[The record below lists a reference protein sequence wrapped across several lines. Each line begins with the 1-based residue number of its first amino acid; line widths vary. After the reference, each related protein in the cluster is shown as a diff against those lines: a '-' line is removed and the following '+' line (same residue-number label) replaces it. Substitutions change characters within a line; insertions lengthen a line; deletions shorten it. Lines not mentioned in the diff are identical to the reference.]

1 MDSKGPAVAHV
12 YRFDDVQ
19 IDVQDFRLFKAGN
32 PVLVEPKALNLLIF
46 LLKNRGRLIER
57 RELIDAVWGDAF
69 VTDHVLNRA
78 IGQLRKVL
86 ADDAKEPRY
95 IETVPT
101 LGYRFIAD
109 VEEMPELAGSS
120 PSGARPEPL
129 IRTDAPADARP
140 HEQPAVGKTVSVTPS
155 RLLQRVAITLSVGAF
170 VIVGVVAFWIE
181 GRARRTSVA
190 VMPIRSLAVLPL
202 ANLAGDASLD
212 YLSDGMTD
220 ELITGLGQISAL
232 RVISQTT
239 AMQYKNAHKSL
250 PQIAK
255 ELNVDAVVEGS
266 VVRSGDRIRIA
277 AQLVAAPDD
286 KELWAHSYEGDM
298 RDVLGLQ
305 SQVASAVAEE
315 IRIELTPKEQRQL
328 ADTRQVNTPAY
339 EAFLK
344 GKFFEQNTPETEKK
358 ALHYFQQAVA
368 LDPNFA
374 RAYVGIA
381 RCHNFLA
388 GWGAIPAGEAAASAD
403 AANAQALELDP
414 NLGEAYGER
423 AWTLLFF
430 HWDFPGAERDFRRA
444 LDLDPGSSDDH
455 DGYSAYSVAM
465 GRFDDGLREIKRARD
480 LDPLSL
486 VVNTDYCRFLGYARR
501 YDDALAQCKATLEL
515 DPDYKYALNLTGESY
530 ARKGEYSEAHKIW
543 AKLWSCDALCQL
555 AGDEI
560 YGAPGVS
567 GSFDAWLK
575 TQKQQPDTFFIASA
589 YAGLHRKDQAF
600 AWLEKAYE
608 QRSGGNQM
616 TFLAVDPHFDSL
628 RSDPRFDA
636 FLRRV
641 GLPQQ
646 RHIGFKD
653 LHQSSQK

>member
-1 MDSKGPAVAHV
+1 VSYR

-19 IDVQDFRLFKAGN
+19 IDVQSFRLFKAGR
-32 PVLVEPKALNLLIF
+32 VLPVEPKALNLLVF
-46 LLKNRGRLIER
+46 LAENRGRLIER
-57 RELIDAVWGDAF
+57 RELIDSVWGDAF

-78 IGQLRKVL
+78 IGQLRKLL
-86 ADDAKEPRY
+86 ADDPKEPRY

-109 VEEMPELAGSS
+109 VEETPEPAGSS
-120 PSGARPEPL
+120 PSGARPEVP
-129 IRTDAPADARP
+129 IRTDVPADAQP
-140 HEQPAVGKTVSVTPS
+140 HEQPALGKTVSVTS
-155 RLLQRVAITLSVGAF
+155 TRLLKRAAITLGVGAF
-170 VIVGVVAFWIE
+170 VIVVIVAFWIK
-181 GRARRTSVA
+181 GRTRHTSGA

-202 ANLAGDASLD
+202 ANLAGDASQE
-212 YLSDGMTD
+212 YLADGMTD
-220 ELITGLGQISAL
+220 ELITGLSQISAL

-239 AMQYKNAHKSL
+239 AMEYKNAHKSL

-266 VVRSGDRIRIA
+266 VVRSGDHIRIA

-286 KELWAHSYEGDM
+286 KQLWAHSYEGNM
-298 RDVLGLQ
+298 RDVMGLQ

-315 IRIELTPKEQRQL
+315 IRIKLTPKEQTQL

-358 ALHYFQQAVA
+358 ALQYFQQAVE

-388 GWGAIPAGEAAASAD
+388 GWGAIPSGEAAASAD
-403 AANAQALELDP
+403 AAIAKALELDP

-430 HWDFPGAERDFRRA
+430 HWDFPGAERDFRHA
-444 LDLDPGSSDDH
+444 LELDPGSPEDH
-455 DGYSAYSVAM
+455 DGYSAYAVAM
-465 GRFDDGLREIKRARD
+465 GRFDDSLREAKRARD

-486 VVNTDYCRFLGYARR
+486 VVNTDYCRYLGYARR
-501 YDDALAQCKATLEL
+501 YDDALAQCRATLEL
-515 DPDYKYALNLTGESY
+515 DSNYKYALTITGESY
-530 ARKGEYSEAHKIW
+530 ERKGEYSEAHKIW
-543 AKLWSCDALCQL
+543 PILWKCDVLCL
-555 AGDEI
+555 SAIDEI
-560 YGAPGVS
+560 HAAPGVS

-575 TQKQQPDTFFIASA
+575 TQKEQPTAFFLAYA
-589 YAGLHRKDQAF
+589 YAGLRRKDEAF

-616 TFLAVDPHFDSL
+616 TFLAVDPSFDSL

-641 GLPQQ
+641 GLPPQTNV
-646 RHIGFKD
+646 GLTKNN
-653 LHQSSQK
+653 LSKN